1 MNESNETTSQ
11 MRGQVVRI
19 TMKENLKF
27 GTPHNCHKNAA
38 MYAIENDCNFVCGW
52 LIYENSTCKTPHC
65 ICEKDGEYID
75 PTLNKASYFKIFHT
89 YTSEEIDDIFYA
101 EEQAF
106 IPFIGNGESIY
117 DGTRKLKPEELRDWW
132 IYIANMQYEDC
143 LVHH

>member
-19 TMKENLKF
+19 TKKKNLKL
-27 GTPHNCHKNAA
+27 GNSQDCHFNAA
-38 MYAIENDCNFVCGW
+38 EYAIENDCNFVCGW
-52 LIYENSTCKTPHC
+52 LGITPHC

-75 PTLNKASYFKIFHT
+75 PTLNRATNFKIFHT
-89 YTSEEIDDIFYA
+89 YTYEEIDDIFYA
-101 EEQAF
+101 EGESF

-117 DGTRKLKPEELRDWW
+117 DGMRKLKEEELRDWW